1 MTLKYNTQLTFVDEL
16 KCSVESPVRSCVIM
30 CNKHH
35 LHDMVNGE
43 YGGDGLIPTETI
55 LKLFEPHN
63 VNGEDI
69 YIVL

>member
-1 MTLKYNTQLTFVDEL
+1 
-16 KCSVESPVRSCVIM
+16 M

-35 LHDMVNGE
+35 LHDMVDGE
-43 YGGDGLIPTETI
+43 YGGDGLIPAETV

-69 YIVL
+69 YIVLQASGMYKVQEAEVLGRIMSMLKIST